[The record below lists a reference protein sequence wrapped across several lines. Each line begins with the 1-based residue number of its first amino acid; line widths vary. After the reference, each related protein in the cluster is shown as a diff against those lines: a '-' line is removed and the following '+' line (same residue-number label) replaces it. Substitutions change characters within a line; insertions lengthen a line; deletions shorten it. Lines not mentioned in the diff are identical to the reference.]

1 MQKRKG
7 KEEGKATAGAAGK
20 TSKRKASTQ
29 ESSLRSID
37 LAVLAPD
44 AQSVSV
50 VGEFNDWQASSH
62 PLRQRDGET
71 WQITLQ
77 LPPGTYQ
84 YKFVIDGTRWEDD
97 ADNPKRLMNEFGTSN
112 SILEVV

>member
-7 KEEGKATAGAAGK
+7 KEEGRATAEASRK
-20 TSKRKASTQ
+20 NPNRKASAQ
-29 ESSLRSID
+29 DASLRSIV

-50 VGEFNDWQASSH
+50 VGEFNDWQTASH
-62 PLRQRDGET
+62 PLKQSDGET

-97 ADNPKRLMNEFGTSN
+97 ADNPKRMMNEFGTSN
-112 SILEVV
+112 SILDVP